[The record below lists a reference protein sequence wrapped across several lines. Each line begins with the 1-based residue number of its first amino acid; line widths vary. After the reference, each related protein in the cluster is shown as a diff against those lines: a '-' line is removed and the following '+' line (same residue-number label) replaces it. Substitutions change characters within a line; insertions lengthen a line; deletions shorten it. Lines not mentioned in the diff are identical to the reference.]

1 MPLLN
6 GSCNIGVPICYES
19 VYGELFS
26 HFVVNG
32 ASLMA
37 VITNDACGTIRR
49 DIDNIFF
56 YAKLRAV
63 ETRRTILRSAN
74 TGFSGIINERG
85 DVYKK
90 PLITNEPLF
99 MPWVYPN
106 DKLTF
111 YTLNGDYIAR
121 IALFT
126 FAFTS
131 LFSIFVKIKTKIKR
145 VKK

>member
-1 MPLLN
+1 
-6 GSCNIGVPICYES
+6 
-19 VYGELFS
+19 
-26 HFVVNG
+26 
-32 ASLMA
+32 MA
-37 VITNDACGTIRR
+37 VITNDAWWDDTPGHRQH
-49 DIDNIFF
+49 FL

-85 DVYKK
+85 DVLQKTAY
-90 PLITNEPLF
+90 NERTAIHAL
-99 MPWVYPN
+99 VYPN

-126 FAFTS
+126 LPLLL